1 MKLAQSNGK
10 MLTFATLCWSKKNNN
25 TESSFV
31 YEYVLHENLHD
42 SSNFKWT
49 LDWQM
54 DLVAEIQYHI

>member
-42 SSNFKWT
+42 S
-49 LDWQM
+49 
-54 DLVAEIQYHI
+54 